1 MTETSANKS
10 RLLHVEPSKAV
21 KTCSSMASAAYSI
34 VTWETGAWE
43 LLAASSIIH
52 TQKLSNTILGSL
64 SH

>member
-1 MTETSANKS
+1 MTETSANKR

-43 LLAASSIIH
+43 SVSSAWQH
-52 TQKLSNTILGSL
+52 PQ
-64 SH
+64 